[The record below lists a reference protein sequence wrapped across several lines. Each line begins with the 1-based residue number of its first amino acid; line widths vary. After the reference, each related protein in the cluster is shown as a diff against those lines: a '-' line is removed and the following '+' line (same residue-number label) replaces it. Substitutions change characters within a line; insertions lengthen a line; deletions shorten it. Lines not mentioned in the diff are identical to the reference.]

1 MAGHRA
7 PFHFGGPM
15 GLAGLAM
22 LAGSAGLF
30 LVAGGASLSPA
41 KTTMGAAEEPM
52 TTPSETP
59 TADVVQRPATNND
72 AESEPVTQPAAV
84 PTGGEATRPA
94 PTEVKQERAD
104 SGSIKPASGQGTEVT
119 FIVRIKGS
127 EEADIIARNFKRDPA
142 AARQAYAKLCDRS
155 PALRD
160 FQLVGASYSGDL
172 KLTYQFAANE
182 PASPDA
188 IRSVRETILA
198 VDGVAY
204 ADPDRVAHP
213 GKDP

>member
-41 KTTMGAAEEPM
+41 TSTLGTTEEPVA
-52 TTPSETP
+52 TPSETP
-59 TADVVQRPATNND
+59 MADVMQKPAARND
-72 AESEPVTQPAAV
+72 AEIEPLAQPEAV
-84 PTGGEATRPA
+84 PTDGQVDRPA
-94 PTEVKQERAD
+94 RTEVKQERAE
-104 SGSIKPASGQGTEVT
+104 SGGIKPASGQGTEVT

-142 AARQAYAKLCDRS
+142 AAKQAYAKLCDRS

-172 KLTYQFAANE
+172 KLAYQFAANE